1 MNTGRASANVAVAR
15 PALNAWLATTN
26 TNSPQGTTTRGSFG
40 QGGAAL
46 VIGLLLLL
54 VMTTLA
60 LTGMSSAALELQMAG
75 NEQFQE
81 RAFQAA
87 EAGIA
92 QALAAGGFTTNPASF
107 SARYVD
113 PAAPDPVPIRGQ
125 GLPIAGC
132 PHRSDDAAGRCE
144 YFLRFD
150 LANGVTP
157 IPGEAD
163 DAGAGLAYHFVIDS
177 YGVAERGAQSQLTL
191 GFYVIAPQGALPEN
205 LANPPVVRSYW
216 QQRGVN

>member
-1 MNTGRASANVAVAR
+1 MTLVLPHGSARAAVY
-15 PALNAWLATTN
+15 
-26 TNSPQGTTTRGSFG
+26 

-54 VMTTLA
+54 VMTMLA

-87 EAGIA
+87 ESGIA
-92 QALAAGGFTTNPASF
+92 QALAAGGFTTNPAAF
-107 SARYVD
+107 SARYID
-113 PAAPDPVPIRGQ
+113 AAAPDPIPIRGQ
-125 GLPIAGC
+125 GRPIAGC
-132 PHRSDDAAGRCE
+132 PAQSGDAAGQCE

-150 LANGVTP
+150 LANGITP
-157 IPGEAD
+157 VPGEAD
-163 DAGAGLAYHFVIDS
+163 DTEAGLAYHFVIDS

-191 GFYVIAPQGALPEN
+191 GFYVIAPGGSLPED
-205 LANPPVVRSYW
+205 LLNPPVVQAYW
-216 QQRGVN
+216 HQRDAN